1 MNHIVDI
8 SDNSSGSPLLKLSPE
23 PREIFMKKNKVP
35 ELCSKEIEPVEKIVQ
50 KMKTHNRGMNAV
62 ISTLK
67 NVEKKKRRNAN
78 SLHYCQVYNQK
89 ALAPFALV

>member
-50 KMKTHNRGMNAV
+50 KMKTHNRGMNAA

-67 NVEKKKRRNAN
+67 NVEKKTKIPEQLALLS
-78 SLHYCQVYNQK
+78 SL
-89 ALAPFALV
+89 